1 MLIGTWSHGRVR
13 GKLCIDGKNV
23 VILHGD
29 LRFTVFMAGSDTPF
43 DQCLCGLIVRL
54 VDKVD

>member
-1 MLIGTWSHGRVR
+1 MLIGTWSHGRVL

>member
-1 MLIGTWSHGRVR
+1 MLIGTWSHGRVL

-29 LRFTVFMAGSDTPF
+29 LRFTVFMASDTPF
-43 DQCLCGLIVRL
+43 DQCLCGLIIRL